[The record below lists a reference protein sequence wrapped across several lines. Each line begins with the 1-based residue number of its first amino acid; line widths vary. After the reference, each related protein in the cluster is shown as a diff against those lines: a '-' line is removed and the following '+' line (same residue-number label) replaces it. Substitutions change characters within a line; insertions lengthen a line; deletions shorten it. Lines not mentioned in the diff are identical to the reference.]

1 MDSLSEISA
10 VYEHKK
16 QLEKRLAALKEEAKH
31 AEQMEQDAQMRC
43 ERENLDMRKFES
55 SDFRQ
60 FWFKL
65 RGQYESRMLENNEK
79 AAPRPCAL

>member
-31 AEQMEQDAQMRC
+31 AEQMERC
-43 ERENLDMRKFES
+43 
-55 SDFRQ
+55 
-60 FWFKL
+60 
-65 RGQYESRMLENNEK
+65 
-79 AAPRPCAL
+79 AASARTLT

>member
-43 ERENLDMRKFES
+43 ERENLDMRSLRAAIFDSFGS
-55 SDFRQ
+55 SCVASTNPVCWRITRRLQ
-60 FWFKL
+60 
-65 RGQYESRMLENNEK
+65 
-79 AAPRPCAL
+79 RPCAL